1 MQTLEL
7 DVIGFD
13 AVCPL
18 SVTRVLELVASC
30 PQSGYCPGN
39 SGQTFALPIW
49 RHRLSKP
56 KRVLEILD
64 FQ

>member
-39 SGQTFALPIW
+39 SGQTFALPI
-49 RHRLSKP
+49 RLHRLSKP